1 MRKCDLCDQP
11 STILSARLALMPSE
25 LCAACSARG
34 DQYRAE
40 IEAHARA
47 PLKQKLDRIG
57 ELLSENGCEC
67 ECGHHYEDHDDDC
80 ERCLA
85 CRIGEVV
92 STR

>member
-1 MRKCDLCDQP
+1 MSKCDLCGQP
-11 STILSARLALMPSE
+11 STILSARLALIPSE

-47 PLKQKLDRIG
+47 QQKLDRICK
-57 ELLSENGCEC
+57 LLSANGCEC

-85 CRIGEVV
+85 CLIDEVV
-92 STR
+92 SAR